1 MTKPSSIIHSL
12 AASVSLKA
20 SWALA
25 AALACVPAAAQT
37 TGLATASENTFG
49 ISASNHKYDE
59 PGYMTLKAT
68 KLGLDFSS
76 TYAPGAKWP
85 YNASDAWF
93 YKAQLSYAS
102 GKADYTS
109 PISGNLNNTPHW
121 YYEARALMG
130 KDIDMGS
137 YVLSP
142 YAGLGYR
149 HLYNNLTYDRVS
161 NYTTLP
167 VGFTHKINLADQSQL
182 HTTFEYMHLL
192 SGEQKVKLGN
202 QTYNLDQRSGYG
214 IRLDMSRRFSTWSM
228 GPTLTYWHLGQS
240 EVGYPTPLY
249 EPKNNTLEIGL
260 KGAYRF

>member
-1 MTKPSSIIHSL
+1 L
-12 AASVSLKA
+12 
-20 SWALA
+20 ALA
-25 AALACVPAAAQT
+25 AALACVSAAAQT
-37 TGLATASENTFG
+37 PSLATSSENSFG
-49 ISASNHKYDE
+49 ISASNFKYDE
-59 PGYMTLKAT
+59 PGYMTLKAA

-85 YNASDAWF
+85 NTSDAWF
-93 YKAQLSYAS
+93 YKAQLSYSS
-102 GKADYTS
+102 GKADYSS

-137 YVLSP
+137 YMLSP
-142 YAGLGYR
+142 YVGLGYR
-149 HLYNNLTYDRVS
+149 HLFNNLSYDRIS

-167 VGFTHKINLADQSQL
+167 LGLTHKVSLADQSQL
-182 HTTFEYMHLL
+182 HTSVEYMHLL

-214 IRLDMSRRFSTWSM
+214 IRLDMTRRYSTWSL
-228 GPTLTYWHLGQS
+228 GPSLTYWHLGQS
-240 EVGYPTPLY
+240 EVGYPTPLF

>member
-1 MTKPSSIIHSL
+1 MTNYVSINHSKV
-12 AASVSLKA
+12 ASASLKT
-20 SWALA
+20 SLALA
-25 AALACVPAAAQT
+25 AALACLSVAAQIPS
-37 TGLATASENTFG
+37 LATSSENTFG
-49 ISASNHKYDE
+49 ISASNYKYDE

-68 KLGLDFSS
+68 KLGLDLSS

-85 YNASDAWF
+85 HNASDAWF

-142 YAGLGYR
+142 FAGLGYR
-149 HLYNNLTYDRVS
+149 HLFNNLTYDRVS

-167 VGFTHKINLADQSQL
+167 VGFTHKISLADQSQL

-192 SGEQKVKLGN
+192 SGEQRVKLGN

-214 IRLDMSRRFSTWSM
+214 IRLDMTRRYSTWSM

-249 EPKNNTLEIGL
+249 EPKNNTLELGL

>member
-1 MTKPSSIIHSL
+1 MTNHGSISHSR
-12 AASVSLKA
+12 AALVSLKT
-20 SWALA
+20 SMALA
-25 AALACVPAAAQT
+25 AALACLPAAAQT
-37 TGLATASENTFG
+37 PSLATSSENTLG
-49 ISASNHKYDE
+49 ISASNYKYDE
-59 PGYMTLKAT
+59 PGFMTLKAT

-76 TYAPGAKWP
+76 TYVPGAKWP
-85 YNASDAWF
+85 HNASDAWF

-121 YYEARALMG
+121 YYEVRALMG

-149 HLYNNLTYDRVS
+149 HLFNNLTYDRMS

-167 VGFTHKINLADQSQL
+167 LGFTHKISLADQSQL

-192 SGEQKVKLGN
+192 SGEQRVKLGN

-214 IRLDMSRRFSTWSM
+214 IRLDMTRRYSTWSL
-228 GPTLTYWHLGQS
+228 GPSLTYWHLGQS
-240 EVGYPTPLY
+240 ELGYPTPLY

>member
-1 MTKPSSIIHSL
+1 M
-12 AASVSLKA
+12 
-20 SWALA
+20 ALA
-25 AALACVPAAAQT
+25 AALACLPAAAQSPS
-37 TGLATASENTFG
+37 LATSSENTFG
-49 ISASNHKYDE
+49 ISATNYKYDE

-85 YNASDAWF
+85 NTSNAWF
-93 YKAQLSYAS
+93 YNAQLSYSS

-137 YVLSP
+137 YMLSP
-142 YAGLGYR
+142 YVGLGYR
-149 HLYNNLTYDRVS
+149 HLFNNLSYDRIS

-167 VGFTHKINLADQSQL
+167 LGLTHKVSLADQSQF
-182 HTTFEYMHLL
+182 HTTLEYMHLL
-192 SGEQKVKLGN
+192 SGEQRVKLGN
-202 QTYNLDQRSGYG
+202 QTYNLDQRRGYG
-214 IRLDMSRRFSTWSM
+214 IRLDMTRRYSTWSL
-228 GPTLTYWHLGQS
+228 GPSLTYWHLGQS

>member
-1 MTKPSSIIHSL
+1 MTNHILISHFR
-12 AASVSLKA
+12 AASVSLKTT
-20 SWALA
+20 LA
-25 AALACVPAAAQT
+25 IVAALACLPSAAQSPS
-37 TGLATASENTFG
+37 LATASENTFG
-49 ISASNHKYDE
+49 ISASNYKYDE

-85 YNASDAWF
+85 NTSDAWF
-93 YKAQLSYAS
+93 YKAQLSYSS

-137 YVLSP
+137 YMLSP
-142 YAGLGYR
+142 YVGLSYR
-149 HLYNNLTYDRVS
+149 HLFNNLSYDRIS

-167 VGFTHKINLADQSQL
+167 LGFTHKVSLADQSQL
-182 HTTFEYMHLL
+182 HTTLEYTHLL
-192 SGEQKVKLGN
+192 SGEQRVKLGN

-214 IRLDMSRRFSTWSM
+214 IRLDMTRRYSTWSL
-228 GPTLTYWHLGQS
+228 GPSLTYWHLGQS

-260 KGAYRF
+260 KGSYRF

>member
-1 MTKPSSIIHSL
+1 MTNHISISL
-12 AASVSLKA
+12 LRAALVSLN
-20 SWALA
+20 SSLVFA
-25 AALACVPAAAQT
+25 AALACLPAVAQSPS
-37 TGLATASENTFG
+37 LATSSENTFS
-49 ISASNHKYDE
+49 ISASNYKYDE

-85 YNASDAWF
+85 NTSDAWF
-93 YKAQLSYAS
+93 YKAQLSYSS

-137 YVLSP
+137 YMLSP
-142 YAGLGYR
+142 HVGLGYR
-149 HLYNNLTYDRVS
+149 HLFNNLSYDRIS

-167 VGFTHKINLADQSQL
+167 LGLTHKVSLADQSQL

-192 SGEQKVKLGN
+192 SGEQRVKLGI
-202 QTYNLDQRSGYG
+202 QTYNLDQPRGYG
-214 IRLDMSRRFSTWSM
+214 IRLDMSRRYSTWSL

-240 EVGYPTPLY
+240 EVGYPTPLF

>member
-1 MTKPSSIIHSL
+1 MK
-12 AASVSLKA
+12 
-20 SWALA
+20 
-25 AALACVPAAAQT
+25 
-37 TGLATASENTFG
+37 
-49 ISASNHKYDE
+49 
-59 PGYMTLKAT
+59 LKAT

-85 YNASDAWF
+85 NMSDAWF
-93 YKAQLSYAS
+93 YKAQLSYYS

-121 YYEARALMG
+121 YYEVRALMG

-137 YVLSP
+137 YMLSP
-142 YAGLGYR
+142 YVGFGYR
-149 HLYNNLTYDRVS
+149 HLFNNLSYDRIS

-167 VGFTHKINLADQSQL
+167 LGLTHKVSLADQSQL
-182 HTTFEYMHLL
+182 HTTLEYMHLL
-192 SGEQKVKLGN
+192 SGEQRVKLGN
-202 QTYNLDQRSGYG
+202 QTFNLDQRSGYG
-214 IRLDMSRRFSTWSM
+214 IRLDVTRRFSTWSL
-228 GPTLTYWHLGQS
+228 GPSLTYWHLGQS

>member
-1 MTKPSSIIHSL
+1 MTNHISIIHSWSSSVYLKTSL
-12 AASVSLKA
+12 AYAIALGCVS
-20 SWALA
+20 
-25 AALACVPAAAQT
+25 AAAQYPSLGT
-37 TGLATASENTFG
+37 SSENTFG
-49 ISASNHKYDE
+49 ISASNYKYDE

-85 YNASDAWF
+85 HNSSDAWF

-130 KDIDMGS
+130 KDTDMGS

-167 VGFTHKINLADQSQL
+167 VGFTHKISLADQSQL

-214 IRLDMSRRFSTWSM
+214 IRLDMSRRFSTWSF

-260 KGAYRF
+260 RGAYRF